1 MTFFRAAACA
11 ALFLAGMARSLA
23 AQDITLSSPDGAV
36 ELTGTLL
43 GFDGEFYRVQT
54 QFGELTVDGSGVACE
69 GPGCPSLSGFVAE
82 ITLAGSATMSE
93 VLLPALIE
101 GFALRNGYQTR
112 RESLPGGSFS
122 HVLLRGQAPAA
133 RFTFVASNTDAG
145 FDALLEDTADMAMAL
160 REIRPLEQE
169 AARAA
174 GLGDLTGP
182 GRSRILAL
190 DAFVPVVAPSNPV
203 QQISLPQLA
212 GVFSGQITNWQ
223 ELGGPDAPIS
233 LHLPV
238 SGSGLAQAVEDKLMA
253 PFEAEFSAGIYRHDR
268 SSTLAQ
274 RVLVDPFAIGIASY
288 AEKGSAQVLTLS
300 GSCGFTVKAGR
311 WAVKTED
318 YPLTVPMFLYLPARR
333 LPKVARDFLAYVRGP
348 AAQAVIRR
356 AGFVDQAAE
365 LIPVSRQ
372 GSRLAN
378 AVLAAEETEGLQ
390 ELQRL
395 VAVLGRMQRL
405 TVSFRFEPG
414 SARPDAQSRSNIE
427 QLARALEAGVYDGKE
442 LVFAGFSDSAGPA
455 NGNRKIALKR
465 ADAVRQAVIDAAET
479 ADISRVQIRTE
490 GFGEALPMA
499 CDDSEWGRQINRRVE
514 VWVR

>member
-1 MTFFRAAACA
+1 MTFLRAAACA
-11 ALFLAGMARSLA
+11 ALFLTSLARSLA
-23 AQDITLSSPDGAV
+23 AQDVTLSSPDGAV
-36 ELTGTLL
+36 EITGTLL

-54 QFGELTVDGSGVACE
+54 QFGELTVDGSGVVCD

-82 ITLAGSATMSE
+82 VTLAGSSAMSE

-112 RESLPGGSFS
+112 RETLPEGNFS
-122 HVLLRGQAPAA
+122 HVLLRGQSPAA
-133 RFTFVASNTDAG
+133 RFTFLPGTTDGG
-145 FDALLEDTADMAMAL
+145 FAALLADEADMAMAL
-160 REIRPLEQE
+160 REIRPSEQS

-174 GLGDLTGP
+174 GLGDLTAP
-182 GRSRILAL
+182 GRSRVLAL

-203 QQISLPQLA
+203 QEISLPQLA
-212 GVFSGQITNWQ
+212 AVFSGEITNWR
-223 ELGGPDAPIS
+223 ELGGPDAPVS
-233 LHLPV
+233 LHMPV

-253 PFEAEFSAGIYRHDR
+253 PFGAEFSSEVRRHGR
-268 SSTLAQ
+268 SSALVRQ
-274 RVLVDPFAIGIASY
+274 VLVDPFAIGIASY
-288 AEKGSAQVLTLS
+288 AERGAARMLTLT
-300 GSCGFTVKAGR
+300 GPCGFSLQASR
-311 WAVKTED
+311 RAVKTED
-318 YPLTVPMFLYLPARR
+318 YPLTVPVFLYLPARR
-333 LPKVARDFLAYVRGP
+333 LPKVARDFLAYVRGS

-356 AGFVDQAAE
+356 AGFVDQAPE

-372 GSRLAN
+372 GSRLAK
-378 AVLAAEETEGLQ
+378 AVLAAEKQAGLE

-395 VAVLGRMQRL
+395 VASLGDMRRL

-427 QLARALEAGVYDGKE
+427 QLARALEAGEFDAKE
-442 LVFAGFSDSAGPA
+442 LVFAGFSDGVGPA
-455 NGNRKIALKR
+455 DGNRKIALQR
-465 ADAVRQAVIDAAET
+465 AGAVRDAVIEAAET
-479 ADISRVQIRTE
+479 ADASRVNIRTE

>member
-1 MTFFRAAACA
+1 MTFLRAAVCA
-11 ALFLAGMARSLA
+11 ALFLAAFARALA
-23 AQDITLSSPDGAV
+23 AEDVTLSSPDGAV
-36 ELTGTLL
+36 EITGTLL

-54 QFGELTVDGSGVACE
+54 QFGELTVDGSGVSCE

-82 ITLAGSATMSE
+82 ITLAGSSTMSE

-112 RESLPGGSFS
+112 REPLPQGNFS
-122 HVLLRGQAPAA
+122 HVLLRGQQPAA
-133 RFTFVASNTDAG
+133 RFTFTASNTDAG
-145 FDALLEDTADMAMAL
+145 FAALIADEADVAMAL
-160 REIRPLEQE
+160 REIRPLEQK

-174 GLGDLTGP
+174 QLGDLTGP
-182 GRSRILAL
+182 GRSRVLAL
-190 DAFVPVVAPSNPV
+190 DAFVPVVAPGNPV
-203 QQISLPQLA
+203 REISLPQLA
-212 GVFSGQITNWQ
+212 QVLSGRIANWQ

-233 LHLPV
+233 LHMPV

-253 PFEAEFSAGIYRHDR
+253 PFGAGFAPQIRRHDR
-268 SSTLAQ
+268 SSTLVRQ
-274 RVLVDPFAIGIASY
+274 VLVDPFSIGIASY
-288 AEKGSAQVLTLS
+288 AEKGAARMLTLT
-300 GSCGFTVKAGR
+300 GPCGFSLQASR

-333 LPKVARDFLAYVRGP
+333 LPKVARDFLTYVRGP

-356 AGFVDQAAE
+356 AGFVDQAPE

-372 GSRLAN
+372 GSRFAN
-378 AVLAAEETEGLQ
+378 AILAAEGEAGLE

-395 VAVLGRMQRL
+395 VTVLGGMRRL
-405 TVSFRFEPG
+405 TASFRFEPG

-427 QLARALEAGVYDGKE
+427 QLARALEAGEFDAKE
-442 LVFAGFSDSAGPA
+442 IVFAGFSDGVGPA
-455 NGNRKIALKR
+455 EVNRQIALKR
-465 ADAVRQAVIDAAET
+465 AGAVRDAVVKAAET
-479 ADISRVQIRTE
+479 ADISRVRIRTE

-499 CDDSEWGRQINRRVE
+499 CDDSAWGRQINRRVE